1 MESKT
6 NKLLKQVVND
16 PAANVNQ
23 LNTLIPALIAASSD
37 TPQQVAEAVG

>member
-6 NKLLKQVVND
+6 NKVLKLVIND

-23 LNTLIPALIAASSD
+23 LNTLIPALIAGFL
-37 TPQQVAEAVG
+37 EAP